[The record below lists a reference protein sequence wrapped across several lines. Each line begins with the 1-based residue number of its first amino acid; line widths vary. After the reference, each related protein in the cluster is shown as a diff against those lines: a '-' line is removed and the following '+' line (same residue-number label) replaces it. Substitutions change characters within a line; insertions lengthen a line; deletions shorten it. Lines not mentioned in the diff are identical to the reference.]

1 MTENIAKGT
10 ITNLGCIIH
19 PLHLNFYFRNPYIPT
34 GYRNVRNAL
43 GVFFVSYPPFSVEV
57 TRGKYPL
64 KILRGV
70 SA

>member
-1 MTENIAKGT
+1 MTEKRAKGT
-10 ITNLGCIIH
+10 IMYLRGNNH
-19 PLHLNFYFRNPYIPT
+19 PLHLNLYFRNPYIPT